1 MGLILFLIMGLIA
14 GLIARAIMPGRDPM
28 GWLGTMVL
36 GVVGALLGG
45 FLFGG
50 PDDAVGYLGAIVGAL
65 IVLFVYRLVVGRG
78 NRARTGGAF

>member
-28 GWLGTMVL
+28 GWLGTMLL
-36 GVVGALLGG
+36 GVVGAFLGG

-50 PDDAVGYLGAIVGAL
+50 PDDAVGYIGAIVGAL
-65 IVLFVYRLVVGRG
+65 IVLLIYRLVVGRG
-78 NRARTGGAF
+78 TRTSAGF

>member
-28 GWLGTMVL
+28 GWLGTMIL

-50 PDDAVGYLGAIVGAL
+50 PDDAVGYIGAIVGA
-65 IVLFVYRLVVGRG
+65 VLALLVYKLATRG
-78 NRARTGGAF
+78 SRRHA